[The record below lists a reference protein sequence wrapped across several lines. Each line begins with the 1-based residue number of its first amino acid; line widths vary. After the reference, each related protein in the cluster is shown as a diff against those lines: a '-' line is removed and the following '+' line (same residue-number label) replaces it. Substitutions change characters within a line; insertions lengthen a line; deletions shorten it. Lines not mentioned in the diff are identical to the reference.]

1 MTRLTVVVRRRGV
14 SVSGANVIVI
24 SKALPTFWKPIPDV
38 FAVKTNEK
46 GIAELDVP
54 AGVYL
59 ILADDGED
67 WRAFQDDVSISRTSS
82 KTVYLDLVYR
92 PEARYFVR
100 LYLSVPVAQY
110 LAPVV
115 NALSRLMDKVA
126 ELAGLILNPLGINIP
141 ALELARHVEIESVEG
156 SENVITI
163 WMRYTGSP
171 VPQAVI
177 IGLIVL
183 AIVVLLVVVAPLMTK
198 WVFGEKVVEFPD
210 VFKYVSIA
218 ITAVAVAGIIYLL
231 KKR

>member
-1 MTRLTVVVRRRGV
+1 MTSITIVVRRRGV
-14 SVSGANVIVI
+14 PVSGANVIVI

-38 FAVKTNEK
+38 FAVKTNER
-46 GIAELDVP
+46 GVAELDVP
-54 AGVYL
+54 AGLYL

-67 WRAFQDDVSISRTSS
+67 WRAFIDDVSIFGAS
-82 KTVYLDLVYR
+82 KTVYLDLTYR
-92 PEARYFVR
+92 PEARYYVK

-115 NALSRLMDKVA
+115 NALSRLLDKVA
-126 ELAGLILNPLGINIP
+126 ELAGMILAPLGINIP

-156 SENVITI
+156 SGNEITI

-171 VPQAVI
+171 VPQAVV

-183 AIVVLLVVVAPLMTK
+183 AIIVLLVVVAPVMTK
-198 WVFGEKVVEFPD
+198 WVFGEKVSELPD
-210 VFKYVSIA
+210 VFKYISIA
-218 ITAVAVAGIIYLL
+218 ITAVAILGIVYML

>member
-1 MTRLTVVVRRRGV
+1 MTSLTIVVRRRGV
-14 SVSGANVIVI
+14 PVSGANVIVI

-38 FAVKTNEK
+38 FAVRTDSR
-46 GIAELDVP
+46 GVATLDVP

-59 ILADDGED
+59 VLADDGED
-67 WRAFQDDVSISRTSS
+67 WRAFIDDVSILGSS
-82 KTVYLDLVYR
+82 KTVYLDLTYR
-92 PEARYFVR
+92 PEARYYVK

-115 NALSRLMDKVA
+115 NALSRLLDKVA
-126 ELAGLILNPLGINIP
+126 ELAGMILNPLGINIP
-141 ALELARHVEIESVEG
+141 VLELARHVEIESVEG
-156 SENVITI
+156 SGNVITI

-218 ITAVAVAGIIYLL
+218 ITTVAILGIIYLL

>member
-1 MTRLTVVVRRRGV
+1 MTSLTIIVRKRGV
-14 SVSGANVIVI
+14 PVSGANVIVI

-38 FAVKTNEK
+38 FAVKTNER
-46 GIAELDVP
+46 GVAELDVP
-54 AGVYL
+54 AGLYL

-67 WRAFQDDVSISRTSS
+67 WRAFIDDVPILGSS
-82 KTVYLDLVYR
+82 KTVYLDLTYR
-92 PEARYFVR
+92 PEARYYVK

-115 NALSRLMDKVA
+115 NALSRLLDKVA
-126 ELAGLILNPLGINIP
+126 ELAGMILAPLGINIP

-156 SENVITI
+156 SGNEITI

-171 VPQAVI
+171 VPQAVV

-183 AIVVLLVVVAPLMTK
+183 AIIVLLVVVAPVMTK
-198 WVFGEKVVEFPD
+198 WVFGEKVSELPD
-210 VFKYVSIA
+210 IFKYISIA
-218 ITAVAVAGIIYLL
+218 ITAVAITSIVYML